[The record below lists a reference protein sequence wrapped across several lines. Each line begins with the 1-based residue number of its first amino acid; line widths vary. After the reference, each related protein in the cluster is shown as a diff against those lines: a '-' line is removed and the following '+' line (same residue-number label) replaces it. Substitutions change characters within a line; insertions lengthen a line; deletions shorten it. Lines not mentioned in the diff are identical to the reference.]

1 MRVVCVLVDVHVVDV
16 VTGVAAKGALPG
28 LARVATEVGPGP
40 RSWARQGV
48 RGGVQR
54 VLQRFKV
61 KTGETVHANKQLCQ
75 YCIDV
80 QMTNGFEN
88 RSHNLDMTTKALFY
102 CH

>member
-28 LARVATEVGPGP
+28 LAGVATEVGPGP

-54 VLQRFKV
+54 VLQ
-61 KTGETVHANKQLCQ
+61 
-75 YCIDV
+75 
-80 QMTNGFEN
+80 
-88 RSHNLDMTTKALFY
+88 
-102 CH
+102 